1 MPPMNTLP
9 NPTLNPQARNPWA
22 IVQALR
28 DGDVNPD
35 DVRDES
41 LDLIA
46 SRSTPQ
52 ERDALV
58 AATYAHLRLGDA
70 VRAVEQRVLERMA
83 AAEGAR

>member
-35 DVRDES
+35 DV
-41 LDLIA
+41 
-46 SRSTPQ
+46 Q
-52 ERDALV
+52 ALV
-58 AATYAHLRLGDA
+58 K
-70 VRAVEQRVLERMA
+70 LERRVESTTA
-83 AAEGAR
+83 GT